1 MAKRF
6 LINGIEVLATP
17 QGNGMW
23 AAVPV
28 DLPGTILKVLT
39 GQININDF
47 LNPANLDIK
56 PLESLEDE
64 AEEQEEDCEDCD
76 CEECH
81 PATRSKSQKTI
92 REYRKAEGMNKTEMA
107 EYLGVSRRTL
117 GRWED
122 AGKLAQEV
130 GL

>member
-6 LINGIEVLATP
+6 LINGIEVLAES

-39 GQININDF
+39 GKININDF
-47 LNPANLDIK
+47 LNPSNLNIV

-64 AEEQEEDCEDCD
+64 AEVEVQDE
-76 CEECH
+76 
-81 PATRSKSQKTI
+81 PVRSKSAKTV

-107 EYLGVSRRTL
+107 DYLGVSRRTL

-122 AGKLAQEV
+122 AGKLASEV

>member
-6 LINGIEVLATP
+6 LINGIEVIAEP

-39 GQININDF
+39 GKININDF
-47 LNPANLDIK
+47 LNPSNLNIV

-64 AEEQEEDCEDCD
+64 QEPEVDTAPE
-76 CEECH
+76 
-81 PATRSKSQKTI
+81 PVRSKSSKTV

-107 EYLGVSRRTL
+107 DYLGVSRRTL

-122 AGKLAQEV
+122 AGKLASEV

>member
-6 LINGIEVLATP
+6 LINGVEVIAEP

-39 GQININDF
+39 GKLNLQDF
-47 LNPANLDIK
+47 LNPHNLTIT
-56 PLESLEDE
+56 PLEDVNEAQDE
-64 AEEQEEDCEDCD
+64 APAQEDA
-76 CEECH
+76 
-81 PATRSKSQKTI
+81 PVRVKGSKTI

-107 EYLGVSRRTL
+107 GYLGVSRRTL

-122 AGKLAQEV
+122 AGKLASEV
-130 GL
+130 NL

>member
-6 LINGIEVLATP
+6 LINGIEVLAEP

-28 DLPGTILKVLT
+28 DLPGTLLKVLT
-39 GQININDF
+39 GKININDF
-47 LNPANLDIK
+47 LNPSNLRIE

-64 AEEQEEDCEDCD
+64 PCTDCE
-76 CEECH
+76 CECEDE
-81 PATRSKSQKTI
+81 PVRSKASKTI

-107 EYLGVSRRTL
+107 DYLGVSRRTL

-122 AGKLAQEV
+122 AGKLASEV

>member
-6 LINGIEVLATP
+6 LINGIEVIAEP

-39 GQININDF
+39 GKVNIQDF
-47 LNPANLDIK
+47 LNPKNLNIV
-56 PLESLEDE
+56 PLEDV
-64 AEEQEEDCEDCD
+64 EEEEDTCD
-76 CEECH
+76 CEICRPHSTQDE
-81 PATRSKSQKTI
+81 PVRSKSSKTI

-107 EYLGVSRRTL
+107 DYLGVSRRTL

-122 AGKLAQEV
+122 AGKLASEV